1 MAGNHVQLSRRLKAI
16 ADMVTEGN
24 RLVDVGC
31 DHGYLPVY
39 LMLNH
44 KIPGAIATD
53 VGKGPLARAQ
63 EHITQYGMS
72 KYIEARLCDG
82 LQGVRAGEG
91 DTLVIAGMGGPLME
105 RILNDGRSVWDDFQE
120 MILQPQSDIPHFRHF
135 LLENGFHIIE
145 EEMILEDGKF
155 YPIMKVK
162 RNTETEPEVWSA
174 QEEMFGKIL
183 RERKHPVLEKFL
195 ERELRIHG
203 EILEKLKNASG
214 ETAIDRK
221 KEVEEERQL
230 ILAALDRYESKGTD
244 SVAGE

>member
-1 MAGNHVQLSRRLKAI
+1 MGASVQISRRLGAI
-16 ADMVTEGN
+16 ADLVTQGN

-39 LMLNH
+39 LKLEGR
-44 KIPGAIATD
+44 IPSAIATD
-53 VGKGPLARAQ
+53 VAEGPLSRAR
-63 EHITQYGMS
+63 EHIEQYGLGS
-72 KYIEARLCDG
+72 YIETRRCDG
-82 LQGVRAGEG
+82 LADVGHGEG
-91 DTLVIAGMGGPLME
+91 NTLVIAGMGGPLME
-105 RILNDGRSVWDDFQE
+105 RIFQE

-162 RNTETEPEVWSA
+162 RDAKAESEKWSA

-183 RERKHPVLEKFL
+183 LERKHPVLEKFL
-195 ERELRIHG
+195 ERELRIHE
-203 EILEKLKNASG
+203 EILEKLKEASG
-214 ETAIDRK
+214 ESAVNRK